1 MAQDT
6 IIKGC
11 DNPIVFEFTFSG
23 YFAASGLNTFS
34 SITLDIGSESYD
46 NTVDTTKLIIDSDTQ
61 LTLSIG
67 DSTTLA
73 DGSYSPTIKGF
84 SVVYDD
90 GYQLTSECKNTL
102 GRKVRVC

>member
-11 DNPIVFEFTFSG
+11 DNPAVFEFTFAG
-23 YFAASGLNTFS
+23 DFAASGLNTFS
-34 SITLDIGSESYD
+34 RITLDVGSESYD
-46 NTVDTTKLIIDSDTQ
+46 SDVDTTKLIIDSDTQ

-67 DSTTLA
+67 DSTALS
-73 DGSYSPTIKGF
+73 DGYYTPVIKGF

-90 GYQLTSECKNTL
+90 GYELTGECKNTL
-102 GRKVRVC
+102 GRKLRVC